1 MTDDLFRPTI
11 EDRATVTS
19 PPWRPQS
26 ILYPAFFG
34 GPLAGTVLGLLNG
47 RRLRLA
53 TGPMLAIAAAGAA
66 AIVARFL
73 VTSAL
78 DGRTSARLIG
88 ATAGV
93 ARVGRRRSVQKRPF
107 RVYEIG
113 GGEPASLVGAGF
125 AAAIG
130 CGILEAVVLLLADPR
145 DPRRSDLTHDRR
157 ESRTVD
163 RRCDRLERARML
175 LMADRPEQALAELA
189 ALPGGRGDQSPRPST
204 CAPPR

>member
-34 GPLAGTVLGLLNG
+34 GPLAGTVLGLING

-53 TGPMLAIAAAGAA
+53 TGPLLAIAGTGAA

-88 ATAGV
+88 SIAGV
-93 ARVGRRRSVQKRPF
+93 VVWGVIMLVQKRPF

-113 GGEPASLVGAGF
+113 SGEPASLVAAGF

-130 CGILEAVVLLLADPR
+130 CGILEAV
-145 DPRRSDLTHDRR
+145 
-157 ESRTVD
+157 
-163 RRCDRLERARML
+163 
-175 LMADRPEQALAELA
+175 ALY
-189 ALPGGRGDQSPRPST
+189 ALVR
-204 CAPPR
+204 